1 MNCSPKGN
9 KSKKIGWRGEEE
21 DGYNVR
27 DERGGEGDFRGIM
40 EGAMQGESEGGK
52 GVRGDEGGEGDGG
65 RKRGRQ
71 SQIEREVEAE
81 AKHGSW
87 RVVKGSDDDQD
98 EDEGEDEGEGEGEVS
113 FIQADDSIE
122 DDIEEEEE
130 EEEEYSPSHVSSAN
144 GHGSSVLTIKEQEV
158 SDMLTLSLSVRTAY
172 CSSAC
177 AEEISFLIS
186 VNRIHVLRI
195 VCVVI
200 SCSYFSISSLRSY
213 CVPPLIYTVLCTSSH
228 LHCTVYLLSS
238 TLYCVPP
245 LIYTVLCT
253 SSHLHCTVYLIATL
267 YSTKLRDTT
276 LCYIYNTFYYL
287 LQYESMI
294 GSLKGEIRQLQLDHI
309 LLEKKSM

>member
-71 SQIEREVEAE
+71 SQVQREVEAE
-81 AKHGSW
+81 AMHGSW

-122 DDIEEEEE
+122 DDVEEEEE
-130 EEEEYSPSHVSSAN
+130 EEEEYSPSHVSCAN

-177 AEEISFLIS
+177 AEEIFLFNFS
-186 VNRIHVLRI
+186 EYN
-195 VCVVI
+195 
-200 SCSYFSISSLRSY
+200 SCIRYYFTMASLRSY

-228 LHCTVYLLSS
+228 LHCAV
-238 TLYCVPP
+238 
-245 LIYTVLCT
+245 
-253 SSHLHCTVYLIATL
+253 HLIATL

-276 LCYIYNTFYYL
+276 LCYI
-287 LQYESMI
+287 Q
-294 GSLKGEIRQLQLDHI
+294 HI
-309 LLEKKSM
+309 LSSTTVREHDRVPKGGDQTAAAGPHPAREKVNVSASQMLLLCF

>member
-21 DGYNVR
+21 DGYYVR

-40 EGAMQGESEGGK
+40 EGAMQGESESGK

-71 SQIEREVEAE
+71 SQVEREVEAE
-81 AKHGSW
+81 AMHGSW

-113 FIQADDSIE
+113 FMQADDSIE
-122 DDIEEEEE
+122 DDVEEEEE
-130 EEEEYSPSHVSSAN
+130 DEEEEYSPSHVTSAN

-177 AEEISFLIS
+177 AGEIFLFNFIEY
-186 VNRIHVLRI
+186 NLCIAN
-195 VCVVI
+195 CW
-200 SCSYFSISSLRSY
+200 SCYSLLLHH
-213 CVPPLIYTVLCTSSH
+213 CFTAIVLCTSSH
-228 LHCTVYLLSS
+228 LHCAV
-238 TLYCVPP
+238 
-245 LIYTVLCT
+245 
-253 SSHLHCTVYLIATL
+253 HLIATL
-267 YSTKLRDTT
+267 YSTQLRDTT
-276 LCYIYNTFYYL
+276 LCCVYNST
-287 LQYESMI
+287 
-294 GSLKGEIRQLQLDHI
+294 RA
-309 LLEKKSM
+309 